1 MVCQPNLLKF
11 SGETVKLQ
19 KRLINSDVIFL
30 EATLNVNR
38 TIYHMSVHVV
48 FGTWIWCSSR
58 ERWICIL
65 HLAFTSKKTIERAIW
80 DTAKVKA
87 IWDNP
92 YIKTT
97 STVSLMFCH
106 HVWTWGANHMRSP
119 SLSRPRHFSCQRLLW
134 IYTGHIWLGKGPRPQ
149 VINCATPINLQPWS
163 NQWLQMS
170 SGNRTSSSETRSC
183 WLVNRNLNHLGW

>member
-1 MVCQPNLLKF
+1 MVIFHSYVKLPEGMVCQPNLLKF

-119 SLSRPRHFSCQRLLW
+119 SLSRPLVTFLASVSCES
-134 IYTGHIWLGKGPRPQ
+134 TP
-149 VINCATPINLQPWS
+149 ATFDWVKAP
-163 NQWLQMS
+163 
-170 SGNRTSSSETRSC
+170 GRR
-183 WLVNRNLNHLGW
+183 